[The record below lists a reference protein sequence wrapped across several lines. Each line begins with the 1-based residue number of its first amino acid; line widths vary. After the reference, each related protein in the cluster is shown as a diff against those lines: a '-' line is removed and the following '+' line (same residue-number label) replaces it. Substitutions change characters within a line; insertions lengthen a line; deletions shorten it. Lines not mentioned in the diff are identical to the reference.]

1 MNKDTK
7 FYKVTE
13 KVVANYVKE
22 KELKDSEL
30 AVKYAVPSG
39 VIAHIRRTIY
49 IMNGGK

>member
-7 FYKVTE
+7 FYRVTAN
-13 KVVANYVKE
+13 VVANYVKE
-22 KELKDSEL
+22 KDLSDAQLGK
-30 AVKYAVPSG
+30 KYMVPGG